1 MKNLKALRGK
11 LKITQAEAA
20 RLVGVDANSWARWE
34 RGERQPRGPALR
46 MIEMLPALVQRKK
59 TSSK

>member
-1 MKNLKALRGK
+1 MKNLKRLRER
-11 LKITQAEAA
+11 LKITQSEAA

-46 MIEMLPALVQRKK
+46 MIEMLPALVHQKK
-59 TSSK
+59 PTSK